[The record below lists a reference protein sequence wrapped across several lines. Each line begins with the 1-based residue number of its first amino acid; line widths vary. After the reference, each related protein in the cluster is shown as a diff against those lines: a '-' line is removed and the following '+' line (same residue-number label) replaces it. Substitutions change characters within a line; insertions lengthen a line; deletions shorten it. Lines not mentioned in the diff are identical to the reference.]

1 MIIRKHFV
9 MGLKMISKVSKKS
22 LRKDSKGATA
32 IEYALI
38 ASLIAVVAIAGMKVV
53 GNKILGQL
61 NNIASNIDAAAAE
74 QAAQS

>member
-1 MIIRKHFV
+1 
-9 MGLKMISKVSKKS
+9 MGFNMISKVSKKL
-22 LRKDSKGATA
+22 LRKVSKGATA

-61 NNIASNIDAAAAE
+61 QNIADNIDNAAKYSNASAMH
-74 QAAQS
+74 